1 MGIEENDLLTT
12 ASGWIRDYFPG
23 IGAGRGGVVRLG
35 GRCYRR
41 WLRPLPGRGCGP
53 CSDCEWEDVYSAY
66 YDCED
71 DGTVTFYEGESAE
84 AGNPGIWTSMVYDCT
99 AAEEEVVTN
108 VTINTLDP
116 VLELR
121 QLAGV

>member
-1 MGIEENDLLTT
+1 
-12 ASGWIRDYFPG
+12 
-23 IGAGRGGVVRLG
+23 
-35 GRCYRR
+35 
-41 WLRPLPGRGCGP
+41 
-53 CSDCEWEDVYSAY
+53 
-66 YDCED
+66 
-71 DGTVTFYEGESAE
+71 
-84 AGNPGIWTSMVYDCT
+84 MVYDCT